1 MNYRGGEFVN
11 NKMKKYL
18 KSIGVKFHLSLSDN
32 KCSIIEIA
40 QKNIQR
46 RIYSYLVANETLQYI
61 NILPHICY
69 AYNHSYHRG
78 ILMTPAEATE
88 EANQQNLLTTNLNKF
103 HRLKKLKI
111 KPKFKIGDMVR
122 VSLDKTK
129 MISSR
134 SYNLQNSYA
143 KYEIRKISVNNS
155 VEPKYFLKHVQSDIL
170 IEGGWFYEHQLTL
183 CTNDTF
189 RGNVIKSRKRKGK
202 TEYLFHYKG
211 YPDEFD
217 EWKTK
222 DEISSI
228 SNQ

>member
-1 MNYRGGEFVN
+1 MNIMVKLILFIMNYRGGEFVN

-88 EANQQNLLTTNLNKF
+88 EANQQNLLTTNL
-103 HRLKKLKI
+103 
-111 KPKFKIGDMVR
+111 
-122 VSLDKTK
+122 
-129 MISSR
+129 MIQSTLSSR
-134 SYNLQNSYA
+134 ITNSLQD
-143 KYEIRKISVNNS
+143 R
-155 VEPKYFLKHVQSDIL
+155 
-170 IEGGWFYEHQLTL
+170 T
-183 CTNDTF
+183 
-189 RGNVIKSRKRKGK
+189 
-202 TEYLFHYKG
+202 
-211 YPDEFD
+211 
-217 EWKTK
+217 
-222 DEISSI
+222 
-228 SNQ
+228 